1 MSKVAY
7 TCVTSAVKLITKD
20 KRGLVNKM
28 DRSDTPSR
36 IIEYLRIKPISHSQ
50 IYTFQIAIPESQREE
65 IPQDRREALRRSLIE
80 QGSNL
85 IPLIIRRTEAYS
97 NEEEF
102 EVVCGADWCIVAR
115 ELGIEHLWA
124 WVFEMTDEEAAIAKA
139 QMEQLIAAPAEVT
152 IQIKSLLQQ
161 LEVSFQEKIESLT
174 KKIEQSVKKNE
185 DLLKKQVKAL
195 AEQNSENDEIEQ
207 IKNLLA
213 KIEKTFHERV
223 DNLAKKIEQPGNT
236 SPSSIAS
243 EVNQEGAIGQLE
255 ELEKLIERKL
265 EQTVKEINQ
274 YVSESIKGVKNDL
287 KNQIGAIRRQLQITP
302 KPASK
307 PKAEP
312 EAAPESKPKS
322 RSRSQSKAEAKSE
335 PKTQQKSQ
343 SKTQPQ
349 PEQDD
354 YESLSLRKLKALGK
368 ELKLRGYARMKR
380 PEILAALQK
389 EEGK

>member
-1 MSKVAY
+1 
-7 TCVTSAVKLITKD
+7 
-20 KRGLVNKM
+20 M

-115 ELGIEHLWA
+115 ELGTEHLWA

-139 QMEQLIAAPAEVT
+139 QMEQLVAAPAEGT

-161 LEVSFQEKIESLT
+161 LEVSFQEKVESLT

-195 AEQNSENDEIEQ
+195 SEQNSENGEIEQ

-236 SPSSIAS
+236 PSSSIAS

-255 ELEKLIERKL
+255 ALEKLIERQL
-265 EQTVKEINQ
+265 EWTAQAINQ
-274 YVSESIKGVKNDL
+274 YVVEAIKSLENEL
-287 KNQIGAIRRQLQITP
+287 KDQIEAIRTQLQATP

-312 EAAPESKPKS
+312 ESKPKS
-322 RSRSQSKAEAKSE
+322 KSRSQSKSEVKSE
-335 PKTQQKSQ
+335 PKTQPKSP

-349 PEQDD
+349 PQQDD
-354 YESLSLRKLKALGK
+354 YEALSLRKLKALGK
-368 ELKLRGYARMKR
+368 ERKLRGYARMKR

-389 EEGK
+389 EQGK